1 MLQRKTH
8 QWWWGQRMKRMRKM
22 TVQRQVSGGDAEKR
36 KMAVMQKV
44 VLMIYMY
51 WNIQRIERD
60 ETINVFETVQ

>member
-1 MLQRKTH
+1 
-8 QWWWGQRMKRMRKM
+8 MRKM